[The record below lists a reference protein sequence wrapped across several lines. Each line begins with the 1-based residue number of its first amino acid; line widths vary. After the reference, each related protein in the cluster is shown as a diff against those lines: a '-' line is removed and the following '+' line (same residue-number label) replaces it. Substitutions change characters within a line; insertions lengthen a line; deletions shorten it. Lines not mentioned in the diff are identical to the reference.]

1 MDEKADIDITA
12 DSNEIELVEE
22 ESGRDA
28 KVAKLK
34 KDLEA
39 CRKDKE
45 EYLNGWQRAKADF
58 INAEREI
65 AKRTEFLILE
75 SRIQIFREII
85 DVLDIFEKALETNV
99 PDSPWVSGVRSTAEK
114 LLVVL
119 RSHGVQHIEAIGK
132 KFDPLYHEALETVEV
147 LTPDSVDIITEEF
160 QKGYTLG
167 GRVIRPAKVKVAIY
181 NNKEK

>member
-1 MDEKADIDITA
+1 MDEKADIDTTT
-12 DSNEIELVEE
+12 DSSEIELVEE
-22 ESGRDA
+22 ESGKDA

-39 CRKDKE
+39 CRKDKD

-58 INAEREI
+58 INAERET
-65 AKRTEFLILE
+65 AKRIEFLILE
-75 SRIQIFREII
+75 SRMQIFREIV
-85 DVLDIFEKALETNV
+85 DVLDIFEKALETKM

-114 LLVVL
+114 LLGVL
-119 RSHGVQHIEAIGK
+119 RSHGVQHIEAVGK
-132 KFDPLYHEALETVEV
+132 KFDPLYHEALET
-147 LTPDSVDIITEEF
+147 TDAPTQDNDDIITEEF